1 MSKIPPLLPVET
13 VRRLLRVAHAD
24 GTSVLVVAG
33 ISALMAA
40 SSADRLDAILLLL
53 VCGAGALELHGANLI
68 GGGVRTG
75 IRWLIGS
82 QFFLLL
88 VMLGYVAIHLLHL
101 PVPAFSSILPDDA
114 MQQAAT
120 QSGITAKEFAQRFDA
135 LTAFAIVVLTFIYQ
149 GWMIVYYTRRRQALN
164 TFFGTL

>member
-24 GTSVLVVAG
+24 GMSVLVVAG

-40 SSADRLDAILLLL
+40 SSSDRIDALLLVL

-68 GGGVRTG
+68 GAGVRTG

-82 QFFLLL
+82 QLFLLV
-88 VMLGYVAIHLLHL
+88 VMLGYVAIHMLHL

-114 MQQAAT
+114 MQQAAV
-120 QSGITAKEFAQRFDA
+120 QSGISAKEFAQRFDA
-135 LTAFAIVVLTFIYQ
+135 LTAFAIILLTFVYQ
-149 GWMIVYYTRRRQALN
+149 GWMIVYYSRRRQALN
-164 TFFGTL
+164 IFLGTL

>member
-40 SSADRLDAILLLL
+40 SSGDKLDALLLLL

-68 GGGVRTG
+68 GSGIRTG

-82 QFFLLL
+82 QLFLLT
-88 VMLGYVAIHLLHL
+88 VMLGYVGIHVMHL
-101 PVPAFSSILPDDA
+101 PVPAFSSIVPDDV
-114 MQQAAT
+114 MQQAASQQHVST
-120 QSGITAKEFAQRFDA
+120 PEFAELFDSA
-135 LTAFAIVVLTFIYQ
+135 IAFSIVLLTLVYQ
-149 GWMIVYYTRRRQALN
+149 GWMIIYYSRRRQALN

>member
-24 GTSVLVVAG
+24 GMSVLVVAG

-40 SSADRLDAILLLL
+40 SSADRIDALLLVL

-68 GGGVRTG
+68 GAGVRTG
-75 IRWLIGS
+75 MRWLIGS
-82 QFFLLL
+82 QLFLL
-88 VMLGYVAIHLLHL
+88 VIMLGYVAIHMLKL

-114 MQQAAT
+114 MQQAAV
-120 QSGITAKEFAQRFDA
+120 QSGISAK
-135 LTAFAIVVLTFIYQ
+135 
-149 GWMIVYYTRRRQALN
+149 
-164 TFFGTL
+164 